1 MGLRPDVGQ
10 CNNRYALGRD
20 EFGMLSGPKKAR
32 RTTMKKKK
40 WKKRKGS
47 KHMNES
53 NRTLIYDD
61 TDTQSANLRGNSL
74 RQTTERHLNNS

>member
-32 RTTMKKKK
+32 RTTMKKNE
-40 WKKRKGS
+40 KGS

-61 TDTQSANLRGNSL
+61 TDTQSANLRVIPSVKLQNG
-74 RQTTERHLNNS
+74 T